1 LVGYQLPA
9 YLGSERGY
17 RGAVAGGAIH
27 VLIEE
32 FEAFADGNGRRI
44 NRRGLLAGSTGALAL
59 ALASSPSAAAQSA
72 TPEAEAEADPVADP
86 VADPEASPEAHIG
99 EGAGDFT
106 LYSGRNET
114 LVGPLVEQYAEET
127 GVTVDAR
134 YGGTGELA
142 ATILEEGD
150 NSRASLFFSQ
160 DAGALGLL
168 ADEGRFAPL
177 PSELLDRVEERFR
190 DPQGRWVGVT
200 GRARVLAY
208 NTEVLGA
215 EDLPTSVRD
224 LTDPSWAGRIGWAP
238 ENASFQA
245 FITAFRLLD
254 GDDAVRSWLE
264 AMIANG
270 TVNYGDSNIAI
281 VQAISNGEID
291 AGLVNHYYVYAV
303 GSEEGGDFPVA
314 NHFFAAGDPGSLINV
329 AGIGL
334 IEGADD
340 AEPALAFADYLLSHE
355 AQEYFA
361 TETFEYPL
369 IEGVSA
375 PEGLVPLNEIGHPD
389 IELGELADLRGSLDL
404 LAEVGLI

>member
-1 LVGYQLPA
+1 
-9 YLGSERGY
+9 
-17 RGAVAGGAIH
+17 

-32 FEAFADGNGRRI
+32 LEDFADRTSGRI
-44 NRRGLLAGSTGALAL
+44 DRRGLVAASTGALVL
-59 ALASSPSAAAQSA
+59 AFTDPLTAAAQSA
-72 TPEAEAEADPVADP
+72 SPEVEADPVADP
-86 VADPEASPEAHIG
+86 VADPEADPDAG
-99 EGAGDFT
+99 DATGVGDFT

-150 NSRASLFFSQ
+150 NTPASLFFSQ

-168 ADEGRFAPL
+168 ADEGRLASL
-177 PSELLDRVEERFR
+177 PTELLDRVEERFH
-190 DPQGRWVGVT
+190 DSHGRWVGVT

-208 NTEVLGA
+208 NTDIFAA
-215 EDLPTSVRD
+215 EDLPNSVRD
-224 LTDPSWAGRIGWAP
+224 LTDPAWAGRVGWAP

-245 FITAFRLLD
+245 FITGFRLID
-254 GDDAVRSWLE
+254 GDDAVRAWLE
-264 AMIANG
+264 AMIDNG
-270 TVNYGDSNIAI
+270 TVNFGDSNISI
-281 VQAISNGEID
+281 VQAIGNGEID

-303 GSEEGGDFPVA
+303 GREAGEDFPVA

-329 AGIGL
+329 AGVGL

-340 AEPALAFADYLLSHE
+340 TDAAFAFADYLLSDE

-369 IEGVSA
+369 IEGVAA

-389 IELGELADLRGSLDL
+389 IALGALADLRGSLEL
-404 LAEVGLI
+404 LSEVGLI

>member
-1 LVGYQLPA
+1 M
-9 YLGSERGY
+9 
-17 RGAVAGGAIH
+17 
-27 VLIEE
+27 LIED
-32 FEAFADGNGRRI
+32 FEGFTGGNERRI
-44 NRRGLLAGSTGALAL
+44 DRRGLVAAAAGTIIMGFAGPLV
-59 ALASSPSAAAQSA
+59 AAAQSS
-72 TPEAEAEADPVADP
+72 TPEAEEEADPTAEAEADPT
-86 VADPEASPEAHIG
+86 ADPEASPGAHYG

-106 LYSGRNET
+106 VYSGRNET
-114 LVGPLVEQYAEET
+114 LVGPLVEQYAEEA

-150 NSRASLFFSQ
+150 NTRASLFFSQ

-168 ADEGRFAPL
+168 ADEGRLAPL

-208 NTEVLGA
+208 NTEVFGA
-215 EDLPTSVRD
+215 DDLPASVRD
-224 LTDPSWAGRIGWAP
+224 LTDPSWAGQVGWAP

-254 GDDAVRSWLE
+254 GDDAVRTWLE

-270 TVNYGDSNIAI
+270 TVNFGDSNIAI
-281 VQAISNGEID
+281 VQAIGNGEID

-303 GSEEGGDFPVA
+303 GREAGGDFPVA

-340 AEPALAFADYLLSHE
+340 AEAALAFADFLLSDE

-369 IEGVSA
+369 IEGVAA
-375 PEGLVPLNEIGHPD
+375 PEGLVPLNEIGHPE
-389 IELGELADLRGSLDL
+389 IELGQLADLRGSLDL
-404 LAEVGLI
+404 LSEVGLI

>member
-1 LVGYQLPA
+1 M
-9 YLGSERGY
+9 
-17 RGAVAGGAIH
+17 
-27 VLIEE
+27 LIEE
-32 FEAFADGNGRRI
+32 LEGFADRTSGRI
-44 NRRGLLAGSTGALAL
+44 DRRGLVAASTGAVVLAFTGPL
-59 ALASSPSAAAQSA
+59 ATAAQSA

-86 VADPEASPEAHIG
+86 VADPEADPETGGATG
-99 EGAGDFT
+99 EGDFT

-114 LVGPLVEQYAEET
+114 LVGPLVEQYAEQS

-150 NSRASLFFSQ
+150 NTPASLFFSQ

-168 ADEGRFAPL
+168 ADEGRLATF
-177 PSELLDRVEERFR
+177 PSELVDRVEERFR

-208 NTEVLGA
+208 NTDVLVA

-224 LTDPSWAGRIGWAP
+224 LTDPVWAGRVGWAP

-245 FITAFRLLD
+245 FITAFRLID
-254 GDDAVRSWLE
+254 GDDEVRDWLE
-264 AMIANG
+264 AMIDNG
-270 TVNYGDSNIAI
+270 TVNFGDSNSAI
-281 VQAISNGEID
+281 VQAIGNGEID

-303 GSEEGGDFPVA
+303 GREAGEGFPVA

-329 AGIGL
+329 AGVGL

-340 AEPALAFADYLLSHE
+340 TDTALAFADYLLSDG

-369 IEGVSA
+369 IEGGAA

-389 IELGELADLRGSLDL
+389 IELGELADLRGSLEL
-404 LAEVGLI
+404 LSEVGII

>member
-1 LVGYQLPA
+1 
-9 YLGSERGY
+9 
-17 RGAVAGGAIH
+17 

-32 FEAFADGNGRRI
+32 FEVFADRNGGRI
-44 NRRGLLAGSTGALAL
+44 NRRRLVTASTGALVLVL
-59 ALASSPSAAAQSA
+59 AGPLSTAAQSG
-72 TPEAEAEADPVADP
+72 TPEAEAEADPIADLE
-86 VADPEASPEAHIG
+86 ADPEAHYG

-114 LVGPLVEQYAEET
+114 LVGPLVEKYADET

-150 NSRASLFFSQ
+150 NTRASLFFSQ

-168 ADEGRFAPL
+168 ADEGRFAAL
-177 PSELLDRVEERFR
+177 PADLLERVEERFR

-208 NTEVLGA
+208 NTEVFA
-215 EDLPTSVRD
+215 EEDLPASVRD
-224 LTDPSWAGRIGWAP
+224 LTDPTWAGRVGWAP

-245 FITAFRLLD
+245 FITAFRLID
-254 GDDAVRSWLE
+254 GDDAVRAWLE

-270 TVNYGDSNIAI
+270 TVNFGDSNIAT
-281 VQAISNGEID
+281 VQAIGNGEID

-303 GSEEGGDFPVA
+303 GREEGEDFPVA

-334 IEGADD
+334 IEGAENAD
-340 AEPALAFADYLLSHE
+340 AALAFAAYLLSDE
-355 AQEYFA
+355 AQKYFS

-369 IEGVSA
+369 IEGVAA
-375 PEGLVPLNEIGHPD
+375 PEGLVPLSEIGHPD
-389 IELGELADLRGSLDL
+389 IELGALADLRGSLEL
-404 LAEVGLI
+404 LSEVGLI

>member
-1 LVGYQLPA
+1 
-9 YLGSERGY
+9 
-17 RGAVAGGAIH
+17 

-32 FEAFADGNGRRI
+32 FEVFADRNGGRI
-44 NRRGLLAGSTGALAL
+44 NRRRLVTASTGALVLVL
-59 ALASSPSAAAQSA
+59 AGPLSTAAQSG
-72 TPEAEAEADPVADP
+72 TPEAEAEADPI
-86 VADPEASPEAHIG
+86 ADPEADPEANYG

-114 LVGPLVEQYAEET
+114 LVGPLVEKYADET

-150 NSRASLFFSQ
+150 NTRASLFFSQ

-168 ADEGRFAPL
+168 ADEGRFAAL
-177 PSELLDRVEERFR
+177 PADLLERVEERFR

-208 NTEVLGA
+208 NTEVFA
-215 EDLPTSVRD
+215 EEDLPASVRD
-224 LTDPSWAGRIGWAP
+224 LTDPTWAGRVGWAP

-245 FITAFRLLD
+245 FITAFRLID
-254 GDDAVRSWLE
+254 GDDAVRAWLE

-270 TVNYGDSNIAI
+270 TVNFGDSNIAT
-281 VQAISNGEID
+281 VQAIGNGEID

-303 GSEEGGDFPVA
+303 GREEGEDFPVA

-334 IEGADD
+334 IEGAENAD
-340 AEPALAFADYLLSHE
+340 AALAFAAYLLSDE
-355 AQEYFA
+355 AQKYFS

-369 IEGVSA
+369 IEGVAA
-375 PEGLVPLNEIGHPD
+375 PEGLVPLSEIGHPD
-389 IELGELADLRGSLDL
+389 IELGALADLRGSLEL
-404 LAEVGLI
+404 LSEVGLI

>member
-1 LVGYQLPA
+1 VG
-9 YLGSERGY
+9 
-17 RGAVAGGAIH
+17 
-27 VLIEE
+27 IEE
-32 FEAFADGNGRRI
+32 IDGVGERDGQLIDRRS
-44 NRRGLLAGSTGALAL
+44 LVMASAGALVLGFVGPL
-59 ALASSPSAAAQSA
+59 AAAAQST
-72 TPEAEAEADPVADP
+72 TPEGEAEADPTAD
-86 VADPEASPEAHIG
+86 EAGFSAG
-99 EGAGDFT
+99 TGDFT

-114 LVGPLVEQYAEET
+114 LVGPLVEKYAEET
-127 GVTVDAR
+127 GIAVDTR

-142 ATILEEGD
+142 ATILEEGQD
-150 NSRASLFFSQ
+150 TPASLFFSQ

-168 ADEGRFAPL
+168 ADEGRFATL

-190 DPQGRWVGVT
+190 DPEGRWVGVT

-208 NTEVLGA
+208 NVDTVA
-215 EDLPTSVRD
+215 EDDLPASARD
-224 LTDPSWAGRIGWAP
+224 LIDPAWSGRVGWAP

-245 FITAFRLLD
+245 FITAFRLID
-254 GDDAVRSWLE
+254 GEDAVRSWLE

-270 TVNYGDSNIAI
+270 AVNFGDSNISV
-281 VQAISNGEID
+281 VQAIANGEID

-303 GSEEGGDFPVA
+303 GREAGEDFPVA

-340 AEPALAFADYLLSHE
+340 ADAALAFADYLLSDE

-369 IEGVSA
+369 IEGVA
-375 PEGLVPLNEIGHPD
+375 PPEGLVPLNEIGHPD
-389 IELGELADLRGSLDL
+389 IQLGDLADLRGTLEL
-404 LAEVGLI
+404 LSEVGLV

>member
-1 LVGYQLPA
+1 LSQV
-9 YLGSERGY
+9 R
-17 RGAVAGGAIH
+17 
-27 VLIEE
+27 IEE
-32 FEAFADGNGRRI
+32 LDGVGDRDMHRI
-44 NRRGLLAGSTGALAL
+44 DRRGLVVASAGALVLSIAGPL
-59 ALASSPSAAAQSA
+59 AAAAQSA

-86 VADPEASPEAHIG
+86 EADPEAGDAA
-99 EGAGDFT
+99 GAGDFT

-114 LVGPLVEQYAEET
+114 LVGPLVEQYAEEF
-127 GVTVDAR
+127 GIAVDAR

-150 NSRASLFFSQ
+150 NTRADLFFSQ

-168 ADEGRFAPL
+168 ADEGRLAEL

-208 NTEVLGA
+208 NTQVLAA
-215 EDLPTSVRD
+215 EDLPASVRD
-224 LTDPSWAGRIGWAP
+224 LTDPAWAGRIGWAP

-245 FITAFRLLD
+245 FITAFRLID
-254 GDDAVRSWLE
+254 GDDVVRAWLE
-264 AMIANG
+264 GMIANG
-270 TVNYGDSNIAI
+270 TVNFGDSNSAI
-281 VQAISNGEID
+281 VQAIGSGEID

-303 GSEEGGDFPVA
+303 GREAGEDFPVA
-314 NHFFAAGDPGSLINV
+314 NHFFESGDPGSLINV

-334 IEGADD
+334 IEGADNTD
-340 AEPALAFADYLLSHE
+340 AALAFADYLLSDE

-369 IEGVSA
+369 IEGVAA
-375 PEGLVPLNEIGHPD
+375 PEGLVPLSEIGHPD
-389 IELGELADLRGSLDL
+389 IELGGLADLRGSLEL
-404 LAEVGLI
+404 LSEVGLI

>member
-1 LVGYQLPA
+1 
-9 YLGSERGY
+9 
-17 RGAVAGGAIH
+17 

-32 FEAFADGNGRRI
+32 LEDFADRNGRRI
-44 NRRGLLAGSTGALAL
+44 DRRGLVAASAGALVLGFAGPL
-59 ALASSPSAAAQSA
+59 AAAAQSA

-86 VADPEASPEAHIG
+86 EADPEAGDGA
-99 EGAGDFT
+99 GAGDFT

-114 LVGPLVEQYAEET
+114 LVGPLVEQYAEEF
-127 GVTVDAR
+127 GIAVDAR

-150 NSRASLFFSQ
+150 NTRADLFFSQ

-168 ADEGRFAPL
+168 ADEGRFAEL
-177 PSELLDRVEERFR
+177 PTELLDRAEERFR

-208 NTEVLGA
+208 NTEVLA
-215 EDLPTSVRD
+215 ADDLPVSVRD
-224 LTDPSWAGRIGWAP
+224 LTDPIWAGRVGWAP

-245 FITAFRLLD
+245 FITAFRLID
-254 GDDAVRSWLE
+254 GDDAVKAWLE
-264 AMIANG
+264 GMIANG
-270 TVNYGDSNIAI
+270 TVNFGDSNSAI
-281 VQAISNGEID
+281 VQAIGNGEID

-303 GSEEGGDFPVA
+303 GREAGEDFPVA

-334 IEGADD
+334 IEGADNAD
-340 AEPALAFADYLLSHE
+340 AALAFADYLLSDE

-369 IEGVSA
+369 IEGVAA
-375 PEGLVPLNEIGHPD
+375 PEGLVALTEIGHPD
-389 IELGELADLRGSLDL
+389 IELGELADLRGSLEL
-404 LAEVGLI
+404 LSEVGLI